1 MPTFDLVHPSN
12 RFTSVNIG
20 NKKKGT
26 SRGFFRLLGRLSLD
40 TSQSQLILTSTRS
53 AHVYYTVIA

>member
-26 SRGFFRLLGRLSLD
+26 SRGFFRLLGTIARY
-40 TSQSQLILTSTRS
+40 QSEPINFNIHRS
-53 AHVYYTVIA
+53 AHVYYTVVA